1 MSFRGEAIGCPS
13 CRELALDAR
22 VRVVGWALVDTGQMK
37 PWLEEVQVGL
47 GLNEV
52 QAWVLGWMR
61 SRWSDGVMVVTEMW
75 TVWCGGDVVCD

>member
-1 MSFRGEAIGCPS
+1 M
-13 CRELALDAR
+13 ALDAR